1 MATNFVVK
9 KCCESSNAMLCF
21 QHLSGRGLCVLDSS
35 GEDCVADGDGGVED
49 VDGGHPGAGHDHGLV
64 PCHSQ
69 QLNTAPRGGFLGYLI
84 Q

>member
-9 KCCESSNAMLCF
+9 RCCESISNAMLCF

-64 PCHSQ
+64 PCHSY
-69 QLNTAPRGGFLGYLI
+69 TAQHGA
-84 Q
+84 

>member
-9 KCCESSNAMLCF
+9 RCCESISNAMLCF

-64 PCHSQ
+64 PCHSY
-69 QLNTAPRGGFLGYLI
+69 TAAHGA
-84 Q
+84 